1 MLYPGFLLW
10 LFLLFG
16 TFLGVMPALAQ
27 KDAASERYYEAGL
40 PFIRYFTPKEY
51 KHMPKNWAIV
61 QDNRGVI
68 YVSNEGHMILEYD
81 GVDWRS
87 LAAGN
92 ADVYSMTFDT
102 QGRLYYGG
110 VGQFGILQPSN
121 IGNLKELG
129 VPISAQLLEKLPED
143 IKSFREVWSA
153 HTHQNGVFFQTDKVL
168 FYLKDTKTAPNPGG
182 TSASK
187 KINWEL
193 QYFKPLSQFYL
204 SYNVDGR
211 FFVHDKYIGLFE
223 FYNNQLNLVPGSEQF
238 ADLQIATMLPYDKS
252 HILIGTREKG
262 LFLWDGNRFW
272 PFQTAA
278 DKYLLDNSLY
288 HGSRLQDESFAF
300 ATLFGGVVILNK
312 EGRIKQFI
320 NKSLGLPVN
329 QVHCTFQDREGGLWL
344 ALSNGIARV
353 ELPGMISRFNNQWME
368 CTPNEIEGCR
378 DIIRHQGKIY
388 AATTQGVFVLH
399 PTPMAKFNE
408 LNTFIKPRFEFIGP
422 NKIECWD
429 LLSSHSALLAA
440 TKNGVFIIENNK
452 MSEQPLLDKYSRKL
466 FRSTRDT
473 NCVFVATNGG
483 ELFLLKYQ
491 GGKWNNLDQIEVFE
505 SVIENFAED
514 AQGRLWV
521 ATKSHGLARL
531 TFNGNFQKPKVE
543 YFSTEHG
550 LEDKNGNLVTRI
562 GDKIFISNTVLYGI
576 LVFDEARFQDFL
588 KDKKKKPIYKT
599 NYFGQIFGERS
610 DYVVFKIKVD
620 SENKVWFFSTDG
632 NNGRYTVHLA
642 FPKQDGSYYVKEL
655 PYNNFVDFLV
665 EAFLVEKNGA
675 IWFGGLPGII
685 RLSAQTPFWQKSIF
699 PPLLRSI
706 LLIVNSTR
714 EREFQK
720 ENYYAFEDNSRYIF
734 RGYMREDYKPVPIK
748 YIDRSIK
755 IEYAFPS
762 FDRKDANEYQ
772 VWLERPRSVFQIIFS
787 FFEKWFVEMPPE
799 QEWSGWESVTFKNY
813 DNLEPG
819 EYTFHVRARN
829 VYQSVSAEATFSF
842 EVLPPWYRTWWATLL
857 WGLLLALGVY
867 GIVKWRTKKLEKEKQ
882 ILELKVEERTRELN
896 LTLEDLKKTNEKL
909 EFANNEIQEKNIALQ
924 KQNEALDQKNKQI
937 ELQIQEIF
945 KQNQVILEQSA
956 IIVESEKKNVMAEF
970 TSIVA
975 HEINTPLSAFQG
987 TIQIVRNA
995 INQLIEN
1002 QTEEIPLSGEEKKLL
1017 LSLLENAQKSNL
1029 SLSTSEERKLRR
1041 QYEKILEAAGL
1052 EQAEDLALM
1061 LIRNKYTGEIEPLI
1075 PIFRVLGT
1083 ETIQFIDFA
1092 GNLWKNINTLDN
1104 SSAKALK
1111 IVTILREIVK
1121 PGGDKPVETN
1131 IPETIQHILTLYEY
1145 YLVQGIKLE
1154 TYFEDTPCIL
1164 GYPQE
1169 LMQLWSNII
1178 MADIKAMNNQGV
1190 LIIRTRRAEGGV
1202 EIDFID
1208 NGPQIPE
1215 ETLKRIF
1222 LVDTI
1227 ARKAQDNTGKSLAS
1241 CKNIVEKHN
1250 GRIEVTSSSEE
1261 TKVAIWLPFDLESV

>member
-1 MLYPGFLLW
+1 MLYPSFIFW
-10 LFLLFG
+10 LFLVFL
-16 TFLGVMPALAQ
+16 TFLGVRPALAQ
-27 KDAASERYYEAGL
+27 GFRAERYYEAGL

-51 KHMPKNWAIV
+51 RHMPKNWAIV

-68 YVSNEGHMILEYD
+68 YVANEGHMILEYD

-92 ADVYSMTFDT
+92 ADVYSMTFDA

-110 VGQFGILQPSN
+110 VGQFGILQPSD

-129 VPISAQLLEKLPED
+129 VPISARLLAKLSED
-143 IKSFREVWSA
+143 IKNFREVWSA
-153 HTHQNGVFFQTDKVL
+153 HTYQNGVFFQTDKVL
-168 FYLKDTKTAPNPGG
+168 FYLKDINAGQI
-182 TSASK
+182 SK
-187 KINWEL
+187 GQSVSRKINWEL
-193 QYFKPLSQFYL
+193 KYFKPLSQFYL
-204 SYNVDGR
+204 SYNVEGR

-223 FYNNQLNLVPGSEQF
+223 FYNDQLNLVPGSEIF
-238 ADLQIATMLPYDKS
+238 ADLQVALMLPYESDR
-252 HILIGTREKG
+252 ILIGTREKG

-288 HGSRLQDESFAF
+288 HGCRLQDGSFAL
-300 ATLFGGVVILNK
+300 ATLFGGVILLDK
-312 EGRIKQFI
+312 EGGVKQFI
-320 NKSLGLPVN
+320 NKSVGLPVN

-344 ALSNGIARV
+344 ALSNGIARI
-353 ELPGMISRFNNQWME
+353 ELPGMISRFNNRWME

-399 PTPMAKFNE
+399 PTPMAKINE
-408 LNTFIKPRFEFIGP
+408 LNTFIKPHFEFIGP

-429 LLSSHSALLAA
+429 LLSSHSSVMAA
-440 TKNGVFIIENNK
+440 TKNGVFLIQRDK
-452 MSEQPLLDKYSRKL
+452 MSEQPLIDRYSRKL
-466 FRSTRDT
+466 FRYGRDT
-473 NCVFVATNGG
+473 NWVFVAANTG
-483 ELFLLKYQ
+483 ELFLLRYQ
-491 GGKWNNLDQIEVFE
+491 GGKWNDAGQVAFFE

-514 AQGRLWV
+514 VQGRLWV

-531 TFNGNFQKPKVE
+531 TFNGDFQKPKIE
-543 YFSTEHG
+543 YFTTEHG
-550 LEDKNGNLVTRI
+550 LDDNNGNLVTRI
-562 GDKIFISNTVLYGI
+562 GDKIFISNTVLYGLLI
-576 LVFDEARFQDFL
+576 FDEARLQDFY

-610 DYVVFKIKVD
+610 DYVVFKIQVD
-620 SENKVWFFSTDG
+620 QENKVWFFSADG
-632 NNGRYTVHLA
+632 NDGKYAVHLA

-655 PYNNFVDFLV
+655 PYNNFIDFLV
-665 EAFLVEKNGA
+665 EAFLVEKNGV

-685 RLSAQTPFWQKSIF
+685 RLSAPTPFWQKSTF
-699 PPLLRSI
+699 PPLLRGI

-714 EREFQK
+714 DREVQK

-734 RGYMREDYKPVPIK
+734 RGYMREDYKPTPIK

-772 VWLERPRSVFQIIFS
+772 VWLERPRSIFQIFFS
-787 FFEKWFVEMPPE
+787 FFEKWLVERPPDH
-799 QEWSGWESVTFKNY
+799 EWSGWESVAFKNY
-813 DNLEPG
+813 DNLDPG

-896 LTLEDLKKTNEKL
+896 LTLEDLKKSNEKL
-909 EFANNEIQEKNIALQ
+909 ELANNEIQEKNIALQ

-995 INQLIEN
+995 INQLIQN
-1002 QTEEIPLSGEEKKLL
+1002 QTEEIPLSGQEKQLL

-1029 SLSTSEERKLRR
+1029 SISTSEERKLRR

-1052 EQAEDLALM
+1052 EQAEELAQM
-1061 LIRNKYTGEIEPLI
+1061 LIHNRYTGEVEPFI
-1075 PIFRVLGT
+1075 PIFKVLGA
-1083 ETIQFIDFA
+1083 ETIHFIDFA

-1131 IPETIQHILTLYEY
+1131 IYETIQHILTLYEY

-1154 TYFEDTPCIL
+1154 TYFEDTPSIL

-1178 MADIKAMNNQGV
+1178 MADIKAMNNQGI
-1190 LIIRTRRAEGGV
+1190 LIIRTRKVEDGV

-1227 ARKAQDNTGKSLAS
+1227 ARRAQDNTGKSLAS

-1250 GRIEVTSSSEE
+1250 GRIEVTSSPEE